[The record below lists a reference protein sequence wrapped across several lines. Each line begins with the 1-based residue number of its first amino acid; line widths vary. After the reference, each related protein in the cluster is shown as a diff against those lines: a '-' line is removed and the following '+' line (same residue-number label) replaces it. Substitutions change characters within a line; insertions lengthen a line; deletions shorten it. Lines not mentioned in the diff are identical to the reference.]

1 MASILFLLL
10 LLLFWIFPC
19 VIDVGFPKF
28 LVAVTL
34 KWQFCVLYRLFHLWL
49 ITLLAMNSN
58 LKFILSTHFSAL
70 AIHLLWVSS
79 VVVEHRLF
87 VSFLVSSLFSHL
99 MLCYWISY
107 VFMHL
112 FLLRWSLLHLLLSEH
127 LRVYLRIPYF
137 FLVYT
142 VDLCCTFA
150 FEVALVEVYEIYWEW
165 FLHNAFQLFMALGV
179 DCNLSPIH
187 KLMKSYTSK

>member
-1 MASILFLLL
+1 MFGQCTVSLALTF
-10 LLLFWIFPC
+10 
-19 VIDVGFPKF
+19 
-28 LVAVTL
+28 
-34 KWQFCVLYRLFHLWL
+34 VLYIPMCDWYRFSKIYCRINFGMTILWPLLFHLWL
-49 ITLLAMNSN
+49 IILLGMTNN
-58 LKFILSTHFSAL
+58 KKFLQLNHFFVL
-70 AIHLLWVSS
+70 TIHLWWVSS
-79 VVVEHRLF
+79 VVVKHCLF